1 MLCLL
6 FSGAPDPPQDVKLVP
21 FQVPN
26 AKTVS
31 VNVSWT
37 PGYNGGFRQ
46 EFLILYRKTRT
57 DGDFTEESVGN
68 PPSNIHTVQK
78 LSPNTDYEF
87 KVEAT
92 NERGKGP
99 SSTLAQVQ
107 TKGNENFYLNSLS
120 LVARYI

>member
-1 MLCLL
+1 M
-6 FSGAPDPPQDVKLVP
+6 
-21 FQVPN
+21 
-26 AKTVS
+26 
-31 VNVSWT
+31 NVSWT

-57 DGDFTEESVGN
+57 GGDFTEESVGN
-68 PPSNIHTVQK
+68 PPSSMHTVRK

-87 KVEAT
+87 KLEAN

-107 TKGNENFYLNSLS
+107 TKGNEKMPLNSLS
-120 LVARYI
+120 LAALAVQIFNQVVG